1 MFLISIQAYA
11 SDLSE
16 QNTDINNINDG
27 SNTSIRPENY
37 IERVDEGNL
46 YIQTT
51 LRAGNASD
59 VLLIQ
64 SKYPWNSSA
73 DEFVLN
79 QLNIQYK
86 KETVDSAVSEDFSNY
101 KLIIVAND
109 QTDDFYRT
117 LSTIRTKLELFV
129 MNGGTLLYGI
139 CDSGWGAGYSDLLIP
154 GDLLG

>member
-51 LRAGNASD
+51 LQAGNASD

-79 QLNIQYK
+79 GYPLH
-86 KETVDSAVSEDFSNY
+86 
-101 KLIIVAND
+101 
-109 QTDDFYRT
+109 
-117 LSTIRTKLELFV
+117 
-129 MNGGTLLYGI
+129 
-139 CDSGWGAGYSDLLIP
+139 SGKC
-154 GDLLG
+154 